1 MSELRVATIEP
12 EGATT
17 SLTLGAS
24 GDTVTSSADSI
35 KANTFKDAGGNT
47 LWTSN
52 GAGVL
57 SSVNAGLQP
66 STGMKLLQ
74 TTTTSGNAES
84 VAFTTGIDST
94 YDEYLF
100 VWHNCFQAS
109 STNGYFQFQCSTDGG
124 SNYNL
129 SSTWTY
135 TYTNVKWSDGSS
147 GSYGYNSW
155 IQDAA
160 RGFTY
165 ITLTYNCSNSQ
176 AEGWCGMLRLFKPAS
191 TTYVKHFMAES
202 PSATSNDYLWTPYVA
217 GYFNTTSAINAIN
230 FKITEESTYF
240 WNGAKFYMY
249 GVT

>member
-57 SSVNAGLQP
+57 SSVNASLQP
-66 STGMKLLQ
+66 STGLKLLQ
-74 TTTTSGNAES
+74 TTTTSSNAES
-84 VAFTTGIDST
+84 VAFTSGIDST

-109 STNGYFQFQCSTDGG
+109 ATNGYFQFQCSTDGG

-129 SSTWTY
+129 AKAWTFSY
-135 TYTNVKWSDGSS
+135 PTVNWSNGTATSL
-147 GSYGYNSW
+147 GFNNW
-155 IQDAA
+155 ITDAA

-165 ITLTYNCSNSQ
+165 ITLGYNCSANQ
-176 AEGWCGMLRLFKPAS
+176 NEGWVGQLRLFNPAS
-191 TTYVKHFMAES
+191 TTYVKHFMAETML
-202 PSATSNDYLWTPYVA
+202 ATSNDYLWAPFVS

-230 FKITEESTYF
+230 FKITEDSTYF

>member
-17 SLTLGAS
+17 TLTLGAT

-47 LWTSN
+47 LWTSD
-52 GAGVL
+52 GAGVV
-57 SSVNAGLQP
+57 SSVNAGLAP
-66 STGMKLLQ
+66 TTGYKLLQ
-74 TTTTSGNAES
+74 TTTVSQGATA

-100 VWHNCFQAS
+100 VWNNLRRGG
-109 STNGYFQFQCSTDGG
+109 STNGYFQFQCSIDGG

-129 SSTWTY
+129 AKTFTFAFPE
-135 TYTNVKWSDGSS
+135 VKWETGIYGSL
-147 GSYGYNSW
+147 GFNSW
-155 IQDAA
+155 ITDNA
-160 RGFTY
+160 RGYTY

-176 AEGWCGMLRLFKPAS
+176 AEGWVGQLRLFNPAS
-191 TTYVKHFMAES
+191 TTYVKHFISENI
-202 PSATSNDYLWTPYVA
+202 SATSNDYLWAPYVS

-230 FKITEESTYF
+230 FQIVEDNSDF
-240 WNGAKFYMY
+240 WVGGKFRMY